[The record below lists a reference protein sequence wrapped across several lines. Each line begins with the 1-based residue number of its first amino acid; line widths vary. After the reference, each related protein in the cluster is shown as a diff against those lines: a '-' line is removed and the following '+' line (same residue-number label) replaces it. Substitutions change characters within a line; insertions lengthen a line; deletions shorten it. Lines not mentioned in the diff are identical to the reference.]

1 MAPSSSG
8 QDTGLSRR
16 EQGFDSPWGHHE
28 YIQGLSEFSLGP
40 FLFIGDLV
48 RGLFVQNALKR
59 SSHFPAYVYIFL
71 LSKDS

>member
-28 YIQGLSEFSLGP
+28 HIQGLSEFSLSPFFFVCRGP
-40 FLFIGDLV
+40 GKGAFCSKCLK
-48 RGLFVQNALKR
+48 AL
-59 SSHFPAYVYIFL
+59 L
-71 LSKDS
+71 TLSNL